1 MTVLKI
7 ALIALG
13 IAIVCIGA
21 AVWYVIGQFVVGYA
35 KMEADERVAESA
47 PTQKTSSENH
57 AD

>member
-7 ALIALG
+7 ALIAVG

-21 AVWYVIGQFVVGYA
+21 VVWYVIGQFVVGYA

-47 PTQKTSSENH
+47 PPQKASNENH
-57 AD
+57 TD